1 MRPSGNS
8 RRGPTTATSGRV
20 IRKSAIRP
28 TAWGLTVTSGFSK
41 STNRPWHRSRPT
53 LLARPKPRLR
63 CCARTIAFG
72 NSLATAAAEPSVDA
86 LSTTTASTGTSAC
99 PKKAS
104 RHLSSSGFTL
114 KLTIRAGTS
123 GFSAGMV
130 LVIIQRL
137 TAPVVLAAVDRIRG
151 IVLSV
156 GRLDLRERLAQVRRS
171 RLVRQNLI
179 LFVGGL
185 VAGIGGFVYHA
196 IAGRVLGPATYG
208 EVAFLIAVYAVGTA
222 PALILI
228 VVLARYTA
236 TLAARGAEG
245 ISSLLTRTIRLVA
258 IPCLVAIL
266 LTTLLARPLANFEHL
281 GSTIPILILGF
292 SIALVWQVAI
302 PRGILQGLQRFTA
315 LSLNLSLELVVRT
328 AAVVALL
335 AANYAVS
342 GAMAAVLLGLVFAF
356 VLGLI
361 ALRDHLGRSKTRV
374 HLRVMAGFSLTAAA
388 GIIGVQILY
397 NQDVILAEHYLS
409 SHAGGIYG
417 GLNKIGTI
425 LYFLTLLGAGA
436 LLVFGLVPGLV
447 VGVLFGPSFS
457 DAVPYVFAVGVIGL
471 ALSLNNL
478 LVQFFMAVHDRVF
491 LPILGLGVIAEGV
504 AIFLFHAN
512 VGQVVGDV
520 VVTLLVLLVLL
531 AVRCYLLLPTLRA
544 SSLGEPEPKPVL
556 G

>member
-1 MRPSGNS
+1 M
-8 RRGPTTATSGRV
+8 
-20 IRKSAIRP
+20 
-28 TAWGLTVTSGFSK
+28 
-41 STNRPWHRSRPT
+41 
-53 LLARPKPRLR
+53 
-63 CCARTIAFG
+63 
-72 NSLATAAAEPSVDA
+72 
-86 LSTTTASTGTSAC
+86 
-99 PKKAS
+99 
-104 RHLSSSGFTL
+104 
-114 KLTIRAGTS
+114 
-123 GFSAGMV
+123 
-130 LVIIQRL
+130 
-137 TAPVVLAAVDRIRG
+137 
-151 IVLSV
+151 LSV

-179 LFVGGL
+179 LFAGGL
-185 VAGIGGFVYHA
+185 IAGIGGFVYHA
-196 IAGRVLGPATYG
+196 IAGRVLGPAIYG
-208 EVAFLIAVYAVGTA
+208 QVAFLIAVYAVGTA
-222 PALILI
+222 PALILV

-236 TLAARGAEG
+236 TLSARGAEG
-245 ISSLLTRTIRLVA
+245 ISSLLTRTIRLVT
-258 IPCLVAIL
+258 IPCLAAIL
-266 LTTLLARPLANFEHL
+266 FTTLLARPLANFEHL
-281 GSTIPILILGF
+281 GSTIPVLILGF
-292 SIALVWQVAI
+292 SIALIWQVAI

-356 VLGLI
+356 ALGLI
-361 ALRDHLGRSKTRV
+361 TLRDHLGRSKTRV

-425 LYFLTLLGAGA
+425 LFFLTLSVSQVLFPRVVEAVAKEEHPGRILLYSAGILTLLGAGA
-436 LLVFGLVPGLV
+436 LLVFGVVPGLV
-447 VGVLFGPSFS
+447 VGVLFGPSFK

-491 LPILGLGVIAEGV
+491 LPILGLGVLAEGV
-504 AIFLFHAN
+504 GIFLFHAN

-520 VVTLLVLLVLL
+520 LVTLVALLALL

-544 SSLGEPEPKPVL
+544 SSLGEPEPKPAL